1 MPVLPFW
8 MSPCIAIVKY
18 VDYSGHMDIQDALIV
33 FDALSHETRLRV
45 FRLLVKAGADGVA
58 AGALSEEL
66 GTPHNTLSFHLSHLA
81 NAGIVSSRKES
92 RSVIYSAN
100 FDAIQD
106 LIGFM
111 VKDCCSVEFASI
123 REDKSKGCSIIE
135 LTDYCSGSK
144 V

>member
-1 MPVLPFW
+1 
-8 MSPCIAIVKY
+8 
-18 VDYSGHMDIQDALIV
+18 MDIQDALIV
-33 FDALSHETRLRV
+33 FDALSQETRLRV

-81 NAGIVSSRKES
+81 HAGIVSSRKEG

-123 REDKSKGCSIIE
+123 REDKGKGCSIIE
-135 LTDYCSGSK
+135 LTDYCAESK
-144 V
+144 A